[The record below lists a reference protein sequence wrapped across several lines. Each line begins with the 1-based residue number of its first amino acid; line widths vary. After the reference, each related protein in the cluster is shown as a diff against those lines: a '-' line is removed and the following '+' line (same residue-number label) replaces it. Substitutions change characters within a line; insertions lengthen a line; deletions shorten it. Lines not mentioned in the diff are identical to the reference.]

1 MVFVVIMGL
10 VDIIAAILL
19 AMYASHLGQWV
30 WIIIAILVYKGLMS
44 LLGIF
49 MGR

>member
-1 MVFVVIMGL
+1 MVLVVIMGL
-10 VDIIAAILL
+10 ADIIAAVLL

-30 WIIIAILVYKGLMS
+30 WWIIAILVYKGFMS

-49 MGR
+49 MR